1 MHLKCNSTWQQQQ
14 QQHWFGIS
22 IDECPHN
29 QSHHYENTSTH
40 VATCSLL
47 TCACVWASVYILNVL
62 ICIAK
67 WLDSSFRNPLIP
79 LKKTNKIHW
88 KPTQHQCQ
96 QWCEQTCQHTHTH
109 TQTYHTHVHE
119 CTNKLKHI
127 NTHSYTSAMHAN
139 NHIAH
144 LFNQHIYTSLPIH
157 IHITMN
163 TTMCHT
169 QTHLYYIH
177 AHLYYIHAHTH
188 YIHED
193 MNCMH
198 SHYQPKAMIMPHHTH
213 KLHCKL
219 TSKQAQ
225 EPCICE
231 QPTQWI
237 LQCKEDQQHTYEPDN
252 HSQ

>member
-1 MHLKCNSTWQQQQ
+1 MSVHTTNHTIMKTQAHMWQHARFWHVHVYEHLCTYWMCWYALQSDWIHHLGI
-14 QQHWFGIS
+14 HWF
-22 IDECPHN
+22 HWKN
-29 QSHHYENTSTH
+29 KQ
-40 VATCSLL
+40 
-47 TCACVWASVYILNVL
+47 
-62 ICIAK
+62 
-67 WLDSSFRNPLIP
+67 NPLETHTTSMSTMMWTDLP
-79 LKKTNKIHW
+79 
-88 KPTQHQCQ
+88 
-96 QWCEQTCQHTHTH
+96 THTH

-144 LFNQHIYTSLPIH
+144 LLNQHIYTSLPIH